1 MFCHCCDKGKFLEIA
16 LAVSFLFLVFGNV
29 LSAQNTNKELSEG
42 VEIAIGGVVKDASTK
57 ESLPFVTVVVRD
69 ENNKLIDNASTDNS
83 GIFKSFFQKNS
94 KFYTVEVAM
103 IGFEHFVKKIEIQ
116 GIKKYYNLGLIFLK
130 SNTELN
136 TVYVTAPQLIKP
148 SPDGYVYDV
157 AADSTAKKKKVVQ
170 LLAKLPFIELDAS
183 NQPAY
188 FGGSHNIAYMVNG
201 KYDFA
206 LTFDKSLMKI
216 VSGKKIKRIELV
228 PNPPPA
234 YSKSDVVINIVT
246 EDESKLF
253 EGLLFT
259 PTLSY
264 AIDSHQYSMSHS
276 AKLTAS
282 TERFTYV
289 INGGD
294 DYSKTY
300 ADSKTNMTREL
311 LSETSAPVVVLESSS
326 KNGSWNN
333 KPYAGAGVSYKI
345 SKKQEISAYFG
356 LSHKRMD
363 SHSLSDYAYYQT
375 GSSSN
380 NIYKSS
386 GKNTSSNFRIDYS
399 NGEFRKRDFSV
410 FYSYGYSKDNND
422 VNSVLTTLISGS
434 TTSKSTKRDNSAKD
448 QNHSAGATFAIPVTK
463 DKAISFK
470 GKYDYTKN
478 KNINSSYF
486 FDETANMWNS
496 YSGYPQMLNNSVQS
510 GIFTASYSM
519 HLAKFIILSLSSDLQ
534 YYKNKGNLETN
545 QNEVISYHSLHL
557 LPQVKLAWNI
567 RTLHNITLSYSMGS
581 KSPMLFQLDPT
592 VNDSNP
598 LYVSSGNPNLKDSKS
613 DQVSLGYMTRLG
625 KTTLSNMAVYQYTKG
640 SINLVSSLGDD
651 GVTYATYRNIGYT
664 NVFFDKVM
672 LQYAFTRKFKTMA
685 SITFQHNMYKSDTTR
700 RYNTYNSNVTLTYQ
714 ITRLMALSGSFNL
727 TPVASSNVAQ
737 QTKIHYKT
745 ACMLMLSG
753 NSKDM
758 RLNYKLILSGFETF
772 KLKQTQKDS
781 YEYKN
786 SSSSNQWYRV
796 KTKSDMNVPSIA
808 VMVTYTFGNQKGEN

>member
-1 MFCHCCDKGKFLEIA
+1 MRINSRIYIVYFF
-16 LAVSFLFLVFGNV
+16 VFFTLINNI

-42 VEIAIGGVVKDASTK
+42 VEIAVGGVVKDALTK
-57 ESLPFVTVVVRD
+57 ESLPFATVVVRD
-69 ENNKLIDNASTDNS
+69 ENNKLIDNASTDNF

-94 KFYTVEVAM
+94 KFYSVEITM

-116 GIKKYYNLGLIFLK
+116 GNKKYYNLGLIFLK
-130 SNTELN
+130 SDTELN

-206 LTFDKSLMKI
+206 LTFDRSLMKI
-216 VSGKKIKRIELV
+216 VSGKRIKRIELV

-253 EGLLFT
+253 EGLLFI
-259 PTLSY
+259 PSSSY
-264 AIDSHQYSMSHS
+264 MFDSHQYSMSHS

-289 INGGD
+289 ISGGD

-300 ADSKTNMTREL
+300 TDSKTNMTREL
-311 LSETSAPVVVLESSS
+311 LNATSAPVVVLESFGKS
-326 KNGSWNN
+326 GSWSN
-333 KPYAGAGVSYKI
+333 KPSAGAGVGYKI

-356 LSHKRMD
+356 LSRDRMD
-363 SHSLSDYAYYQT
+363 SHSLSYYSYYQS

-386 GKNTSSNFRIDYS
+386 GKSTSSNFRIDYS
-399 NGEFRKRDFSV
+399 NGKFRKRDFSV
-410 FYSYGYSKDNND
+410 FYSYGYSKDNTD
-422 VNSVLTTLISGS
+422 VKSVLTSLVSGS
-434 TTSKSTKRDNSAKD
+434 TTSKNTKRDNSAKD

-463 DKAISFK
+463 GKSVSFK
-470 GKYDYTKN
+470 GQYDYTKN

-486 FDETANMWNS
+486 YDETINMWNS
-496 YSGYPQMLNNSVQS
+496 YSGYPQILNNNVQN
-510 GIFTASYSM
+510 GTLNASYSM
-519 HLAKFIILSLSSDLQ
+519 HLAQFVILSLSGNLQ

-545 QNEVISYHSLHL
+545 QNEVISYHSFHL
-557 LPQVKLAWNI
+557 LPQVKLSWNI
-567 RTLHNITLSYSMGS
+567 RMLHNIVLSYSMGS
-581 KSPMLFQLDPT
+581 KSPLLFQLDPT
-592 VNDSNP
+592 LNDLNP

-613 DQVSLGYMTRLG
+613 DQVSLSYMTRLA
-625 KTTLSNMAVYQYTKG
+625 KMTLSNVVSYQYTKG
-640 SINLVSSLGDD
+640 SINLVSSLGND
-651 GVTYATYRNIGYT
+651 GVTYATYKNIGY
-664 NVFFDKVM
+664 NSSFFDKIM
-672 LQYAFTRKFKTMA
+672 LQYAFTRKFKTLV
-685 SITFQHNMYKSDTTR
+685 SVTFQHNMYKSDTTR
-700 RYNTYNSNVTLTYQ
+700 RYYTYNSNLILTYQ
-714 ITRLMALSGSFNL
+714 ITRFVALSGSCNF
-727 TPVASSNVAQ
+727 TPVESANVAQ

-745 ACMLMLSG
+745 ACLLMLSG
-753 NSKDM
+753 NSRDM
-758 RLNYKLILSGFETF
+758 RLNYKLMLNGFETF

-781 YEYKN
+781 YEYK
-786 SSSSNQWYRV
+786 SGSSSNEWYRV
-796 KTKSDMNVPSIA
+796 KTKSDMNIPSVA
-808 VMVTYTFGNQKGEN
+808 VMITYIFGNQKGEK